1 MLQVTDSDSLRQLVG
16 KKVST
21 MTSKFTKLF
30 TRNKRSEKISDSGD
44 NGAGAASM
52 SIGEPFNVVRNY
64 HVNFD
69 KNRGEFV
76 GLPPSWRDLLDHSDI
91 S

>member
-1 MLQVTDSDSLRQLVG
+1 MNN
-16 KKVST
+16 
-21 MTSKFTKLF
+21 MSKLAKLF
-30 TRNKRSEKISDSGD
+30 KGGKRSEKISDSGD
-44 NGAGAASM
+44 SGAAVAPM

-69 KNRGEFV
+69 KAKGEFV
-76 GLPPSWRDLLDHSDI
+76 GLPPSWNDLLEHSDI